1 MSESFYYSALYCSSN
16 DMNIK
21 QVMSPNWEA
30 NDDTNAAQASSAI
43 GHERAVAAPA
53 TVVSPTAYAR
63 SVEPDSLARIL
74 EMLTDINLRM
84 QMMEASQA
92 RMEEAE
98 RMRGAHEREPFR
110 SELGADF
117 AGRLHGR
124 VMELKGL
131 HHRQPQQQPR
141 RAPARLDDLRMRV
154 GQQLKKRADPLL
166 QPPAPLPPY

>member
-1 MSESFYYSALYCSSN
+1 MTEYFYYSSLYCSSN
-16 DMNIK
+16 DMNTE

-92 RMEEAE
+92 RMDEDEL
-98 RMRGAHEREPFR
+98 MRGAYE
-110 SELGADF
+110 SELF
-117 AGRLHGR
+117 R
-124 VMELKGL
+124 
-131 HHRQPQQQPR
+131 
-141 RAPARLDDLRMRV
+141 
-154 GQQLKKRADPLL
+154 
-166 QPPAPLPPY
+166 